1 MQLELTEGVMDEFS
15 GYDRSPVE
23 DHLEEPLRFDD
34 NNVVE
39 FFVGGEPVPQGSTKS
54 FYIQKLNR
62 VVTTH
67 GNKNTNRWRERIA
80 HEAQCADE
88 SRPCTFFTDD
98 RRQGYDV
105 QLSFVF
111 TRPKSTPKKYR
122 LNTKRPDLDKL
133 IRAVLDGI
141 TNVLIPDDA
150 LVVSI
155 TASKSYGDGNQPPG
169 LRIKVTRLQ

>member
-1 MQLELTEGVMDEFS
+1 MHLESHEGVMDEFS

-23 DHLEEPLRFDD
+23 DHQEESPLADEL
-34 NNVVE
+34 NVVE

-54 FYIQKLNR
+54 FYIKKLNR

-80 HEAQCADE
+80 HEAQCTDE
-88 SRPCTFFTDD
+88 ARICTFFSDD

-111 TRPKSTPKKYR
+111 TKPKSTPKKYK

-141 TNVLIPDDA
+141 TDVLIPDDA

-155 TASKSYGDGNQPPG
+155 TASKCYGDCNQPPG
-169 LRIKVTRLQ
+169 LKIKVTRLP

>member
-1 MQLELTEGVMDEFS
+1 MHLELHEGLMDEFS
-15 GYDRSPVE
+15 GYDRSPID
-23 DHLEEPLRFDD
+23 DHQEETPDD
-34 NNVVE
+34 DLNFVE

-54 FYIQKLNR
+54 FYIKKLDR

-80 HEAQCADE
+80 HEAQCTDE
-88 SRPCTFFTDD
+88 GRPCTFFSDD
-98 RRQGYDV
+98 RRLGYDV
-105 QLSFVF
+105 QLAFVF
-111 TRPKSTPKKYR
+111 TKPKSTPKKYK

-155 TASKSYGDGNQPPG
+155 TASKSYGDANQPPG
-169 LRIKVTRLQ
+169 LKIKVTRLP